1 MSIFFGMDKRLP
13 VTASMC
19 MQIGMS
25 GGCGV
30 ECSEFVNGRCEEP
43 QEINKAEVT
52 SNYCD
57 EEAIAIFKLYD
68 CFQPITQK

>member
-25 GGCGV
+25 GNCGV
-30 ECSEFVNGRCEEP
+30 ECSEFVAGRCDEP
-43 QEINKAEVT
+43 QEISKTEIT
-52 SNYCD
+52 GNYSK
-57 EEAIAIFKLYD
+57 EEAIEIFKLYD
-68 CFQPITQK
+68 CFSC